1 MISKLS
7 KGLLRKQLWARRVP
21 RHFGPVLGAG
31 LVFALVVVIVAASAN
46 AEEPRPLDSKTAL
59 VVIDVQAFYF
69 AAGFMPLV
77 NPEVAS
83 GNCKKLIEKFRT
95 QELTVIH
102 VGHNVSK
109 GGAFHADV
117 MPIEGEKIVQKDEVS
132 SFNGTDLLDYLKEN
146 GIERLVICGMQT
158 HMCVEGAVRAA
169 YDLGFECVLVGDACA
184 TRSLEYDDKV
194 IDSADVH
201 SSTLKTLEGGY
212 ATVIDTETFLTT
224 Y

>member
-7 KGLLRKQLWARRVP
+7 KALLRRPLWIGRVSRRS
-21 RHFGPVLGAG
+21 GPVLGAG
-31 LVFALVVVIVAASAN
+31 LVFALVIVIAAVSAN
-46 AEEPRPLDSKTAL
+46 AKEPQPLDSKTAL
-59 VVIDVQAFYF
+59 IVIDVQAFYF
-69 AAGFMPLV
+69 AEGFMPLV
-77 NPEVAS
+77 NPEAAS
-83 GNCKKLIEKFRT
+83 GNCRKLIEKFRT

-117 MPIEGEKIVQKDEVS
+117 MPIDGEKIVQKDEVS
-132 SFNGTDLLDYLKEN
+132 AFNGTDLLDYLKATR
-146 GIERLVICGMQT
+146 IERLVICGMQT

-184 TRSLEYDDKV
+184 TRSLKHDDKV
-194 IDSADVH
+194 INSADVH
-201 SSTLKTLEGGY
+201 NSTLNTLDGNY
-212 ATVIDTETFLTT
+212 ATVVDTETFIKT